1 MNYRELTHKL
11 RRLGCEFE
19 RQGRGDHEIWINT
32 NTRTR
37 TTIPNWQGRDMR
49 TGTVRAI
56 LRDLAISRDDF
67 DQA

>member
-1 MNYRELTHKL
+1 MNYRELTRKL